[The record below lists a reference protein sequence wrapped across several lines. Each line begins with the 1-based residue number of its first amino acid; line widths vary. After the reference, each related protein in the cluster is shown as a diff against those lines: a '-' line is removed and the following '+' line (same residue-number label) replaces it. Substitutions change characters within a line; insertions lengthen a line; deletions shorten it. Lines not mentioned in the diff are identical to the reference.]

1 MAITPTIEQFTAA
14 HADRDRRHREV
25 RDHLPRPTGERPMS
39 TTTRRAGALLASYL
53 CLLATACT
61 GSEESTD
68 PSDSDGAAGTA
79 ESPCAPQGDETQARA
94 LLRCGEQSVVFI
106 ETPFASGTGIVI
118 DQQGEQYVVT
128 NLHVVDPFGQA
139 TLALSDGES
148 LGTVPLVGA
157 EASTDIAVL
166 GPIEGSDLDVAPVPL
181 EAVAVEKGDEVFIV
195 GYPGTANVDEVDL
208 TITSGLVSR
217 RRELPEW
224 DQTYV
229 QTDAVVEDGQSGGPM
244 FAGDGGLVGITAL
257 AFDESFSLALA
268 TSDVSAAVGR
278 ILDDGGDDLTLVPIS
293 MGEGASGGET
303 TGTIEMPTALEL
315 PTLFLPSSDE
325 DRSWNLT
332 VEGPGSRFG
341 VTAIDALEGEVLAQ
355 SAAGVAL
362 GQELL
367 AAEAAAAGLS
377 IDELAGAM
385 GFPGPLA
392 PAAAAAEVTPGSFRI
407 EVPAGVIV
415 EVYLQIAPDAS
426 PATLTWTSDQPMWPL
441 SPASTVEPL
450 ELDQPVDMVLSSY
463 QFGAVYDLE
472 LEEGVTVQVV
482 ASSPW
487 ADVDV
492 AIGAP
497 GVVMTGARLLS
508 GVEAPGL
515 TLLSDSDVGLYG
527 VDVDEPFTASEAGV
541 YRVVVQNFDS
551 VTSAA
556 RVEVRSE
563 D

>member
-1 MAITPTIEQFTAA
+1 
-14 HADRDRRHREV
+14 
-25 RDHLPRPTGERPMS
+25 MS

-53 CLLATACT
+53 CLLAAACT
-61 GSEESTD
+61 GSDESTD
-68 PSDSDGAAGTA
+68 PAGSDVAAGTA

-118 DQQGEQYVVT
+118 DQEGEQYVVT

-139 TLALSDGES
+139 TLGLADGES

-166 GPIEGSDLDVAPVPL
+166 GPIDGSDLDLAPVPL
-181 EAVAVEKGDEVFIV
+181 EAAAVEKGDDVFIV

-278 ILDDGGDDLTLVPIS
+278 ILDEGGDDLTLVPIS
-293 MGEGASGGET
+293 LDDGATGGEAAGGET
-303 TGTIEMPTALEL
+303 RGTIEMPTALEL
-315 PTLFLPSSDE
+315 PTLFLPSADE

-332 VEGPGSRFG
+332 LEGPGSRFG
-341 VTAIDALEGEVLAQ
+341 VTVVDALEGEVLAQ

-362 GQELL
+362 DEELL
-367 AAEAAAAGLS
+367 AAEAAAADLS
-377 IDELAGAM
+377 IDELAGAL
-385 GFPGPLA
+385 GFPGPLS
-392 PAAAAAEVTPGSFRI
+392 PAAAVAEVTPGSFRI
-407 EVPAGVIV
+407 EVPAGVSV
-415 EVYLQIAPDAS
+415 EVYLQIAPDAA

-441 SPASTVEPL
+441 SPTATVEPL
-450 ELDQPVDMVLSSY
+450 ELDRPVDMVLSSY
-463 QFGAVYDLE
+463 QFSAVFDLE
-472 LEEGVTVQVV
+472 LQEGATVQVV

-497 GVVMTGARLLS
+497 GVEMSGPRLLS
-508 GVEAPGL
+508 GVETPGL

-527 VDVDEPFTASEAGV
+527 VDVDEPFTAGEAGT

-551 VTSAA
+551 VTAAA
-556 RVEVRSE
+556 RVEVRTGN
-563 D
+563 